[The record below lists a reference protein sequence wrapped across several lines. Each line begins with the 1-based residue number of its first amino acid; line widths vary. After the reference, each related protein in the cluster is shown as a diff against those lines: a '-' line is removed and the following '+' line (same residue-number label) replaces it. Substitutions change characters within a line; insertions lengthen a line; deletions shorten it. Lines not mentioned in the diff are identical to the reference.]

1 METNNLRVVPQVLD
15 ELSRTLEMIVL
26 YKIVQEKYNEER
38 SIIEQGFHLTWAR
51 NRKGVLNL
59 SDFHSMSYFTG
70 A

>member
-26 YKIVQEKYNEER
+26 YKIVQEKYNEKR

-51 NRKGVLNL
+51 
-59 SDFHSMSYFTG
+59 
-70 A
+70 